1 MELLLL
7 GIYSFFVWLIFI
19 KLKWLP
25 WNTATQVIVVIIPVV
40 GIAALILL
48 LNIFAPSSADVR
60 VYKYTIPIVSQVR
73 GRVLEVPVVEGN
85 VLVKK
90 GDVLFRVDP
99 TPYQLEV
106 NTLEAQLANAQ
117 GSQRELE
124 ESVTGA
130 RAKIAET
137 RGAIEQAASRTR
149 EVSARLDLARKRVD
163 QYRELAGTGAGNR
176 FDLERATA
184 DVQELEGQ
192 LAAARSAETQARAGE
207 GQAIASERQIQQKL
221 GAKSKG
227 EFAQVAQIRAQLE
240 NAKWLLGETT
250 TRSPCDCYVINLQL
264 RPGAF
269 VAGLP
274 LNPVMTLV
282 EAEGQ
287 VVAMF
292 NQNELHQVA
301 PGNEAEFALNTL
313 PGRIIKGEGRLGH
326 LGAGAGTAP
335 GERHH
340 PDDRHDGDAAR
351 PVRGQVRHR
360 RARQGDLPRGR
371 RRRPCSDLHR
381 PPARG
386 AHPPHGDPPRRVV
399 HELPD
404 SQAAL
409 NSWARFA
416 RSWRWRSRRRSP
428 AVR

>member
-40 GIAALILL
+40 GMAALILL
-48 LNIFAPSSADVR
+48 LNIFAPSSSDVR

-90 GDVLFRVDP
+90 GDVLFRIDP
-99 TPYQLEV
+99 TPYQLDV
-106 NTLEAQLANAQ
+106 NVLEAQLANAQ

-130 RAKIAET
+130 KAKIAET

-301 PGNEAEFALNTL
+301 PGNEAEFALNTI
-313 PGRIIKGEGRLGH
+313 PGRIIKGKVDSVIWAQGLGQLPASGTIPMTGMMAMPPGRYGVKFDIAERDKDLF
-326 LGAGAGTAP
+326 LAAGAAG
-335 GERHH
+335 
-340 PDDRHDGDAAR
+340 
-351 PVRGQVRHR
+351 
-360 RARQGDLPRGR
+360 
-371 RRRPCSDLHR
+371 
-381 PPARG
+381 
-386 AHPPHGDPPRRVV
+386 
-399 HELPD
+399 
-404 SQAAL
+404 QAAIYTEHLHAVHILRKVILRVGSYL
-409 NSWARFA
+409 NYLILKLH
-416 RSWRWRSRRRSP
+416 
-428 AVR
+428 

>member
-1 MELLLL
+1 MELILL

-40 GIAALILL
+40 GLVSLILL

-60 VYKYTIPIVSQVR
+60 VYKYTIPIVSQVK

-117 GSQRELE
+117 GTQRELE

-269 VAGLP
+269 VAGIP
-274 LNPVMTLV
+274 LNAVMTLV

-287 VVAMF
+287 VVAMY

-301 PGNEAEFALNTL
+301 PGNEAEFALKTL
-313 PGRIIKGEGRLGH
+313 PGRIVKGKVDSIIWAQGLGQLPASGTIPMTGMMAMPPGRYGVKFDIADRDKALF
-326 LGAGAGTAP
+326 LAAGAA
-335 GERHH
+335 
-340 PDDRHDGDAAR
+340 GDAAIYTD
-351 PVRGQVRHR
+351 H
-360 RARQGDLPRGR
+360 
-371 RRRPCSDLHR
+371 LHAVHIIR
-381 PPARG
+381 KVIL
-386 AHPPHGDPPRRVV
+386 RVG
-399 HELPD
+399 
-404 SQAAL
+404 SYL
-409 NSWARFA
+409 NYLILKLH
-416 RSWRWRSRRRSP
+416 
-428 AVR
+428 